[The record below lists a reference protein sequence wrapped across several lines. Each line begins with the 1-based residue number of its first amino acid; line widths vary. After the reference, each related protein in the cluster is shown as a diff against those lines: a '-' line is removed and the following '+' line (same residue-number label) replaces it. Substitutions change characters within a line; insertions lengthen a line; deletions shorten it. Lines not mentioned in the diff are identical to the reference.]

1 MIQLHL
7 IRTIWYG
14 LYYVLRSSQKSIFL
28 KSGQI
33 AIGQNKVFCGA
44 NDSIIT
50 LQSAGDATITPIK
63 LLEINEPSINR
74 STNNNNEVQIDF
86 NTSWDNLPTNIPSE
100 NLRLYR
106 IIYVVSGYEFNF
118 TSLSYG
124 LGRIYINFYNF
135 FDSSTNRIDTDF
147 GSNTSGT
154 MNAELACGC
163 NILANVDIGTDHTTY
178 NYKYDTKQNY
188 TAGSLST
195 VMSQPQILIAGSSSS
210 VRYTVSGHFKYAVY
224 GIV

>member
-1 MIQLHL
+1 MTGIKQK
-7 IRTIWYG
+7 RKP
-14 LYYVLRSSQKSIFL
+14 SQKSIFL

-33 AIGQNKVFCGA
+33 TIGQNKVFCGT
-44 NDSIIT
+44 NDSVIT

-63 LLEINEPSINR
+63 LLEINEPSING
-74 STNNNNEVQIDF
+74 SSDDNGDVQIDF

-106 IIYVVSGYEFNF
+106 IIYVVSGYEFKF
-118 TSLSYG
+118 RSLSYG

-135 FDSSTNRIDTDF
+135 FNSSTNRIDTDF

-178 NYKYDTKQNY
+178 NYRYDTKQNY
-188 TAGSLST
+188 IAGSLST
-195 VMSQPQILIAGSSSS
+195 VMAQPYIIIAGSSSS
-210 VRYTVSGHFKYAVY
+210 TSYTVRGHFKYAVY